1 MGSSGIRP
9 ARLWVVGFG
18 TVGQWLV
25 RTLERDASE
34 LRRRHGVGFRI
45 VGIANR
51 RDGLVYDEEGID
63 GEDALAL
70 AAEGRSLRELRG
82 VSHWENALEGMSA
95 TEADLLAEVSASPE
109 AGGEPGFAHLSLA
122 LGRGIPAATSNKWP
136 VALRGLELM
145 QLARRASAHLRAEA
159 TVMSGTP
166 VLSTLTDGLAG
177 ATPKELRGVLN
188 ATANFILTE
197 MSRGS
202 SYSEGLAEAQRR
214 GLAEPDPTADTDGR
228 DTLAK
233 LMILSAF
240 VFGRQLR
247 VDDVS
252 VQGISSVSEKAIGE
266 ARSAGRATRE
276 VASLEAEADGR
287 LVGQIRTVGL
297 PADDPLSFV
306 DGVSNAVICQ
316 AEPLGEIQVTGPGA
330 GPALA
335 GQGVL
340 SDLVTLARQ
349 LGGRLTRAASP
360 TPS

>member
-1 MGSSGIRP
+1 MGSSGSRL

-51 RDGLVYDEEGID
+51 RDGFVHSEEGIH

-70 AAEGRSLRELRG
+70 AAEGRSLRELPG

-109 AGGEPGFAHLSLA
+109 ATGEPGFAHLSLA

-145 QLARRASAHLRAEA
+145 ELARRSSAHLRVEA

-177 ATPKELRGVLN
+177 ATPKALRGVLN

-197 MSRGS
+197 ISRGP
-202 SYSEGLAEAQRR
+202 SYSEALAEAQRR
-214 GLAEPDPTADTDGR
+214 GLAEPDPTADVDGR

-252 VQGISSVSEKAIGE
+252 VQGVSSVDEEAIAE
-266 ARSAGRATRE
+266 ARSSGRAVRE
-276 VASLEAEADGR
+276 VASLEAGSNG
-287 LVGQIRTVGL
+287 LVGQIRTVAVS
-297 PADDPLSFV
+297 ADDPLSFV
-306 DGVSNAVICQ
+306 EGVRNAVICQ

-330 GPALA
+330 GPGLA

-340 SDLVTLARQ
+340 TDLITLARQ